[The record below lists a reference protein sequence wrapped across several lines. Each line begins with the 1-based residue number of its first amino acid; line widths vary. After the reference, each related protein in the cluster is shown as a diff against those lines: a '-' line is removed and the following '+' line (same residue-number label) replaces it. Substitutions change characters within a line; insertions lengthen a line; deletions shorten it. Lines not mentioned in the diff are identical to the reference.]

1 MDDEVVC
8 YAGAALQ
15 RWRED
20 VGDKVEP
27 GLIPI
32 VLRVTAEEQRS
43 RLLSDPG

>member
-32 VLRVTAEEQRS
+32 VHRVTAEEQRS